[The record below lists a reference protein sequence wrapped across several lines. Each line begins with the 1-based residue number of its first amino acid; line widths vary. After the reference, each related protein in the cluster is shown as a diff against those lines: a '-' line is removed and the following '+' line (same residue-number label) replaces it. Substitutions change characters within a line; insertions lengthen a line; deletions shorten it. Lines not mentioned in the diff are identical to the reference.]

1 LIPAHHIHV
10 NKLDIRILR
19 VRSLPLGSYAE
30 APNGAPTNAALGLYF
45 HASMVGMSEFE
56 DQALGF
62 LVRGLMARL
71 RPHAV
76 QALRPLG
83 LGLPE
88 FVCMR
93 ILDEDPGRTSA
104 ELARHTHVTAQ
115 AMNQV
120 LQGLQEV
127 GLVTRPATAPSGRAL
142 PAQLTRKGSALLRRA
157 EAAVASSDEHLL
169 AHLSPADRRQ
179 LKALLYRA
187 GNPSPDDSSV
197 CAPSDGAG

>member
-1 LIPAHHIHV
+1 MRFTCGADAPGIRTLDRQFHV
-10 NKLDIRILR
+10 
-19 VRSLPLGSYAE
+19 
-30 APNGAPTNAALGLYF
+30 
-45 HASMVGMSEFE
+45 SMGEMSDVD
-56 DQALGF
+56 DQPLGF

-93 ILDEDPGRTSA
+93 ILDDDPGRTSA

-120 LQGLQEV
+120 LQGLQEMD
-127 GLVTRPATAPSGRAL
+127 LVTRPPTAPSGRAL
-142 PAQLTRKGSALLRRA
+142 PAQLTRKGKALLKRA
-157 EAAVASSDEHLL
+157 EDAVAASDEQLL
-169 AHLSPADRRQ
+169 AHLSLVDRRQ
-179 LKALLYRA
+179 LKRLLYRA
-187 GNPSPDDSSV
+187 GNP
-197 CAPSDGAG
+197 PSDDGPV

>member
-1 LIPAHHIHV
+1 
-10 NKLDIRILR
+10 
-19 VRSLPLGSYAE
+19 
-30 APNGAPTNAALGLYF
+30 
-45 HASMVGMSEFE
+45 MVGMSEFD
-56 DQALGF
+56 DQSLGY

-88 FVCMR
+88 FVCLK
-93 ILDEDPGRTSA
+93 ILNEDPGRTSA

-120 LQGLQEV
+120 LQGLQEM
-127 GLVTRPATAPSGRAL
+127 GLVTRPPTAPSGRAL

-157 EAAVASSDEHLL
+157 EEAVASSDEHLL
-169 AHLSPADRRQ
+169 GHLSPADRRQ
-179 LKALLYRA
+179 LKLLLYRA
-187 GNPSPDDSSV
+187 GNPSYDQNTV
-197 CAPSDGAG
+197 CAPSDGAV

>member
-1 LIPAHHIHV
+1 M
-10 NKLDIRILR
+10 
-19 VRSLPLGSYAE
+19 GE
-30 APNGAPTNAALGLYF
+30 
-45 HASMVGMSEFE
+45 MSSFD
-56 DQALGF
+56 DQPLGF

-93 ILDEDPGRTSA
+93 ILDDDPGRTSA

-120 LQGLQEV
+120 LQGLQEI
-127 GLVTRPATAPSGRAL
+127 GLVTRPATAVSGRAL
-142 PAQLTRKGSALLRRA
+142 PAQLTRKGKALL
-157 EAAVASSDEHLL
+157 EGAVASSDEQLL
-169 AHLSPADRRQ
+169 AHLSSAERRQ
-179 LKALLYRA
+179 LKRLLYRA
-187 GNPSPDDSSV
+187 GNPSSEDSSA
-197 CAPSDGAG
+197 CAQGDRTRLD

>member
-1 LIPAHHIHV
+1 MWEMNDV
-10 NKLDIRILR
+10 D
-19 VRSLPLGSYAE
+19 
-30 APNGAPTNAALGLYF
+30 
-45 HASMVGMSEFE
+45 
-56 DQALGF
+56 DQPLGF

-104 ELARHTHVTAQ
+104 ELARFTHVTAQ

-120 LQGLQEV
+120 LQGLEET

-142 PAQLTRKGSALLRRA
+142 PAQLTRKGKALLKRA
-157 EAAVASSDEHLL
+157 EGAVASSDEKLL
-169 AHLSPADRRQ
+169 AHLSLADRRQ
-179 LKALLYRA
+179 LKRLLYRA
-187 GNPSPDDSSV
+187 GNPSIEERSLFARLD
-197 CAPSDGAG
+197 

>member
-1 LIPAHHIHV
+1 MRTPSRQFHV
-10 NKLDIRILR
+10 
-19 VRSLPLGSYAE
+19 
-30 APNGAPTNAALGLYF
+30 
-45 HASMVGMSEFE
+45 SMGVMSEVD
-56 DQALGF
+56 DQPLGF

-93 ILDEDPGRTSA
+93 ILDDDPGRTSA

-120 LQGLQEV
+120 LQGLEEI
-127 GLVTRPATAPSGRAL
+127 GLVARPATAPSGRAL
-142 PAQLTRKGSALLRRA
+142 PAQLTRKGKALLKRA
-157 EAAVASSDEHLL
+157 EGAVASSDEQLL
-169 AHLSPADRRQ
+169 AHLSLADRRQ
-179 LKALLYRA
+179 LKRLLYRA
-187 GNPSPDDSSV
+187 GNPAIEEGSICSRLD
-197 CAPSDGAG
+197 

>member
-1 LIPAHHIHV
+1 MNDV
-10 NKLDIRILR
+10 D
-19 VRSLPLGSYAE
+19 
-30 APNGAPTNAALGLYF
+30 
-45 HASMVGMSEFE
+45 
-56 DQALGF
+56 DQPLGF

-104 ELARHTHVTAQ
+104 ELARFTHVTAQ

-120 LQGLQEV
+120 LQGLEET

-142 PAQLTRKGSALLRRA
+142 PAQLTRKGKALLKRA
-157 EAAVASSDEHLL
+157 EGAVASSDEKLL
-169 AHLSPADRRQ
+169 AHLSLADRRQ
-179 LKALLYRA
+179 LKRLLYRA
-187 GNPSPDDSSV
+187 GNPSIEERSLFARLD
-197 CAPSDGAG
+197 

>member
-1 LIPAHHIHV
+1 V
-10 NKLDIRILR
+10 
-19 VRSLPLGSYAE
+19 
-30 APNGAPTNAALGLYF
+30 ALGLYF
-45 HASMVGMSEFE
+45 HVSMVRMSEFG

-169 AHLSPADRRQ
+169 AHLSLADRRQ
-179 LKALLYRA
+179 LKLLLYRA
-187 GNPSPDDSSV
+187 GNPSRDDSSA
-197 CAPSDGAG
+197 CAPSDGAD